1 MTVTVPATLLAAA
14 LILPVL
20 AAFSPT
26 DSIATAA
33 VSAVRLKDAADTQV
47 SYQRIRRTI
56 TSGRPLPTS
65 VGE

>member
-1 MTVTVPATLLAAA
+1 MAVTVPATLLAAA

-33 VSAVRLKDAADTQV
+33 VSAVCFKAAADTQV
-47 SYQRIRRTI
+47 SCQRIRRTI
-56 TSGRPLPTS
+56 ISGRPLPIS